1 MNTLWQRHSVKTFA
15 ARALTYALLVGLSC
29 VFITPFVWA
38 LSASLKKIDG
48 VYAFPPQWIPETVH
62 WENYV
67 KAVTVLPF
75 HVFLKNSLIITF
87 GCLIGQV
94 FTSSLVA
101 YSFARLRWWGRDL
114 FFIVLL
120 STMMLPGQVT
130 MIPVFILFSKLGWV
144 GSFKPLIAPA
154 YFGGGAFFIF
164 LMRQFFKTIPLELE
178 DAARIDGCS
187 NFQIF
192 WRIMLPLSKP
202 VLATVALLSF
212 IAHWQQF
219 MEPLIYLSDVEKYTL
234 QLGLRMFQSMYGSFI
249 HYLMAAS
256 ILVLL
261 PLLVLFFLAQKYFVR
276 GIILSGIKG

>member
-1 MNTLWQRHSVKTFA
+1 MNPFWQRHSVRIFA
-15 ARALTYALLVGLSC
+15 ARALTYALLLALS
-29 VFITPFVWA
+29 VLFILPFAWA
-38 LSASLKKIDG
+38 LSASFKKIDG

-75 HVFLKNSLIITF
+75 HVFLKNSLIITMS
-87 GCLIGQV
+87 CLIGQV

-101 YSFARLRWWGRDL
+101 YSFARLRWWGRD
-114 FFIVLL
+114 FCFIVLL
-120 STMMLPGQVT
+120 ATMMLPGQVT

-144 GSFKPLIAPA
+144 GSLKPLIVPA

-178 DAARIDGCS
+178 DAAKIDGCS
-187 NFQIF
+187 HFQIY

-212 IAHWQQF
+212 IQHWQQF
-219 MEPLIYLSDVEKYTL
+219 MEPLIYLSDVEQYTL
-234 QLGLRMFQSMYGSFI
+234 QLGLRMFQSMYGSFV

-261 PLLVLFFLAQKYFVR
+261 PLLVLFFIAQKYFVR

>member
-1 MNTLWQRHSVKTFA
+1 MNALWQRHSVKIFA
-15 ARALTYALLVGLSC
+15 ARALTYALLVALSC
-29 VFITPFVWA
+29 VFIIPFAWA
-38 LSASLKKIDG
+38 VSASFKKIDG
-48 VYAFPPQWIPETVH
+48 VYMFPPQWIPSPAH
-62 WENYV
+62 WENYREV
-67 KAVTVLPF
+67 FAKLPLAL
-75 HVFLKNSLIITF
+75 FLKNSLIITV

-101 YSFARLRWWGRDL
+101 YSFARLRWWGRDV

-120 STMMLPGQVT
+120 ATMMLPGQVT

-164 LMRQFFKTIPLELE
+164 LMRQFFKTIPVELE
-178 DAARIDGCS
+178 DAAKIDGCT
-187 NFQIF
+187 NFQIY

-202 VLATVALLSF
+202 VLATVALMSF

>member
-1 MNTLWQRHSVKTFA
+1 MTPFWQRHSVRIFA
-15 ARALTYALLVGLSC
+15 ARALTYALLFALS
-29 VFITPFVWA
+29 VLFILPFAWA
-38 LSASLKKIDG
+38 LSASFKKIDG
-48 VYAFPPQWIPETVH
+48 VYAFPPQWIPEIVH

-75 HVFLKNSLIITF
+75 HVFLKNSLLITLS
-87 GCLIGQV
+87 CLIGQV

-101 YSFARLRWWGRDL
+101 YSFARLRWWGRDVC
-114 FFIVLL
+114 FIVLL
-120 STMMLPGQVT
+120 ATMMLPGQVT

-144 GSFKPLIAPA
+144 GSLKPLIVPA

-178 DAARIDGCS
+178 DAAKIDGCAH
-187 NFQIF
+187 FQIY
-192 WRIMLPLSKP
+192 WRVMLPLSKP

-212 IAHWQQF
+212 IQHWQQF
-219 MEPLIYLSDVEKYTL
+219 MEPLIYLSDVEQYTL
-234 QLGLRMFQSMYGSFI
+234 QMGLRMFQSMYGSFV